1 MATSP
6 SRSVA
11 QGMHQPIP
19 SVEAPLLKV
28 LIGGQVVD
36 YKEAGA
42 AAASGK
48 QVRMVTLGRGNKQSG
63 RSGHES

>member
-6 SRSVA
+6 SCSVA
-11 QGMHQPIP
+11 QGMHQP

-28 LIGGQVVD
+28 LIGGQVVN

-48 QVRMVTLGRGNKQSG
+48 QVRMVIPGRGNKQSG
-63 RSGHES
+63 GSSHES